1 MATYNSLYGYIK
13 TSNAT
18 ITVKK
23 AASTSSNIAT
33 VAVLETDTKYIV
45 TKSLTTDYGIL
56 WYYIPSLDG
65 WVMGDEVSYYETGL
79 DTTVTNTVSK
89 VSTISPS
96 NSSVDNTSS
105 SATGD
110 ALSVDRIVMTTS
122 SNVGVLCGPSLAY
135 QSKGWMDPY
144 TQYTATAKKS
154 GYYYI
159 EELDGWVSADY
170 LSIIEYNEDS
180 LPVVVSYGTSSTL
193 TSDEVEE
200 IQRSIYEEYVNTGYS
215 EEAASDLLVDDL
227 NGIYGIPYQFPAS
240 VDMKLDGT
248 SFGRIYAER
257 IIERM
262 PILMMSPGKIAF
274 MKDYSSSDKKSV
286 IEQLLSAGDS
296 TLSEIIS
303 KPGKYYTFEYDSTSY
318 WQYVNSMNR
327 TCAVYLGIEDV
338 KVSINGKT
346 GTLGQFNWENA
357 SNGKF
362 DSLLVSTEQYTCFY
376 TDASST
382 KSEDFS
388 NSTTES
394 TIASKVNG
402 YSDLA
407 KEARFILGAS
417 TGNKVAF
424 LEEENIGDMEAKIDE
439 IADQYLNGSKIF
451 SDLGKDFAV
460 IAAGGKLIF
469 PEIWSDSEFSQSFDV
484 NLKLRCPCPNLVSWF
499 LDIMVPLNMLIAYV
513 MPRAPYGKNT
523 LGKDFDAISNA
534 YMSPFLVRAFYRGLF
549 NCDMG
554 IVTSLSIQKGSQG
567 SWTLGGLPTE
577 VDVSMTI
584 KDLYNVMVMSS
595 DSQPKTYVTNTCFLN
610 YLANCC
616 GISVNKPDI
625 ERSVDLYWQIIK
637 KNVKNKLTHYY
648 FWKNLE
654 QSSKNKMYSFYTKYF
669 GV

>member
-1 MATYNSLYGYIK
+1 MPND
-13 TSNAT
+13 
-18 ITVKK
+18 
-23 AASTSSNIAT
+23 
-33 VAVLETDTKYIV
+33 EQE
-45 TKSLTTDYGIL
+45 DYSGREH
-56 WYYIPSLDG
+56 Y
-65 WVMGDEVSYYETGL
+65 VDEVLNNPTKVYPDANDAISVNRL
-79 DTTVTNTVSK
+79 ITTRSEYDYN
-89 VSTISPS
+89 I
-96 NSSVDNTSS
+96 
-105 SATGD
+105 
-110 ALSVDRIVMTTS
+110 
-122 SNVGVLCGPSLAY
+122 GVVCGPSSSY
-135 QSKGWMDPY
+135 QIIGWMY
-144 TQYTATAKKS
+144 KGERYTATAKQS
-154 GYYYI
+154 NYYFI
-159 EELDGWVSADY
+159 KDLDGWVSADY
-170 LSIIEYNEDS
+170 VTTLQDNDKPETETISQENQEEKKTAEDALKDNS
-180 LPVVVSYGTSSTL
+180 TSG
-193 TSDEVEE
+193 EVDAA
-200 IQRSIYEEYVNTGYS
+200 QKAIYEAYINTGYNN
-215 EEAASDLLVDDL
+215 EASSDLLVDDL

-240 VDMKLDGT
+240 VDMKVEGT

-262 PILMMSPGKIAF
+262 PILMMSPGKIQF
-274 MKDYSSSDKKSV
+274 MKDYSKSDKKNV
-286 IEQLLSAGDS
+286 IEQLLSAGSDS
-296 TLSEIIS
+296 TLSQLIS
-303 KPGKYYTFEYDSTSY
+303 KPGKYYTFEYDAVDY
-318 WQYVNSMNR
+318 WKYVNSMNM

-338 KVSINGKT
+338 EVTINGKK
-346 GTLGQFNWENA
+346 GKLGQFNWENA

-362 DSLLVSTEQYTCFY
+362 DSLFASTEQYTCFY

-382 KSEDFS
+382 KNEDFS

-424 LEEENIGDMEAKIDE
+424 MEEENIANMEAKIDE
-439 IADQYLNGSKIF
+439 IANSYLNGSKIF

-484 NLKLRCPCPNLVSWF
+484 NIKLRCPCPNLVSWF
-499 LDIMVPLNMLIAYV
+499 LDIMVPLNMLVAYV

-523 LGKDFDAISNA
+523 LGKDFDAIANA

-554 IVTSLSIQKGSQG
+554 IVTSLSIQKGQQG

-595 DSQPKTYVTNTCFLN
+595 TTQPKTYVTNTCFLN
-610 YLANCC
+610 YLANSC
-616 GISVNKPDI
+616 GISINKPDI
-625 ERSVDLYWQIIK
+625 MRSIDLYYQIIK
-637 KNVKNKLTHYY
+637 KSVKNKITGYY

-654 QSSKNKMYSFYTKYF
+654 QSTKNKIYSFYTKHF
-669 GV
+669 SG